1 MFYHIAL
8 QSVLQASALSVPPPN
23 TAPADQAQSANA
35 PAQQGPASTTST
47 LSEEAESTD
56 AEDVPEYQSSVTVDA
71 SAGPGGTPVAGT
83 GSRMEIEAR
92 EMPANVRVNEL
103 EEIRRRGAATNLD
116 TALGQ
121 ISGVNSTWRYGGFQ
135 QIRSRGFR
143 ALVLNDGR
151 RDDRASMVNS
161 HPQGGLWSLDRIEVL
176 QGPAAVLYG
185 FGSVG
190 GVVNL
195 IRKAPTAKAQ
205 YEADFAAGNQG
216 RVLAHVGA
224 GGPLGMGFGYRVDLG
239 YSREHN
245 FRDHKMNRLEG
256 SFSLAYQPHR
266 DHKLLLRMGLNK
278 DDYNNDSG
286 VPTLETGSG
295 RRVVRKEVGLN
306 QRFNTPQDFLDY
318 QRFDVELAYDWRIHE
333 IVKFR
338 QRVSHTRDTYEY
350 FSTEGVSYDP
360 VMTPNQVDRSSY
372 FYFHHHWFPLLSQSE
387 FLLDF
392 STGIV
397 DHKAI
402 VAYEFN
408 GMLGAYS
415 DRASNIFD
423 AEIPPIGIGDRH
435 DPAPQIPIIVDG
447 RLRADM
453 YTHSVFTQDHLTFP
467 LGFNLLLGARYDAFS
482 FEARKDALLPGQDK
496 VAKKGPLDERED
508 HVFTYRTGL
517 VYNGLDWFSP
527 YLAWSTG
534 YRPNSGLGIST
545 DTDGDGVPDFDRE
558 PERAQQLEGGLRFD
572 LGEIFML
579 NASGY
584 GIWKSNVTYT
594 RPGNVIDTAGRVTSH
609 GVDIDAK
616 LAPLPWFRANL
627 GYSWTHAEFAE
638 FEVGGKSLVG
648 NSPAFVPRHTANGW
662 LSFGPFAGFGADLG
676 LRFTGEQFG
685 NNPNTVVMPANLLLD
700 AALWY
705 QRGPLRF
712 SVNGTNLTN
721 KTQYFVSAIG
731 NQMTP
736 GTPLG
741 ILGQMSLR
749 I

>member
-1 MFYHIAL
+1 MLHHLAL
-8 QSVLQASALSVPPPN
+8 YSILQAGTLSSQPPASAPDDEAAKPEAPSPQDSQLSRTPPP
-23 TAPADQAQSANA
+23 PQIGSAD
-35 PAQQGPASTTST
+35 
-47 LSEEAESTD
+47 
-56 AEDVPEYQSSVTVDA
+56 EDQTPEYQSSARVDA
-71 SAGPGGTPVAGT
+71 SAGPGGTPLAGT
-83 GSRMEIEAR
+83 GSRIEIEAR

-103 EEIRRRGAATNLD
+103 EELRRRGAAANLD

-121 ISGVNSTWRYGGFQ
+121 VSGVNSTWRYGGFQ

-151 RDDRASMVNS
+151 RDDRAAMVNS

-185 FGSVG
+185 FGAVG

-195 IRKAPTAKAQ
+195 IRKAPPKETK

-224 GGPLGMGFGYRVDLG
+224 GGPIGRGFGYRVDLG

-245 FRDHKMNRLEG
+245 FRDHQMKRLEG
-256 SFSLAYQPHR
+256 TFSLAYRPHR
-266 DHKLLLRMGLNK
+266 KHKLLLRVGVNK

-286 VPTLETGSG
+286 VPTIETGPG
-295 RRVVRKEVGLN
+295 IRVVPKRVDLS

-318 QRFDVELAYDWRIHE
+318 RRLDFELAYDWRINE
-333 IVKFR
+333 RLKFR
-338 QRVSHTRDTYEY
+338 QRVAHTRDTYKY
-350 FSTEGVSYDP
+350 FSTEGLAYDP
-360 VMTPNQVDRSSY
+360 ALTPNQVDRTSY
-372 FYFHHHWFPLLSQSE
+372 FYFHHHWFPILAQSE
-387 FLLDF
+387 FLLDI
-392 STGIV
+392 STGII

-408 GMLGAYS
+408 AMPGAYS

-423 AEIPPIGIGDRH
+423 AQIPPIGIGSQH

-447 RLRADM
+447 RARADM
-453 YTHSVFTQDHLTFP
+453 YTHSVFAQDHLTFP

-482 FEARKDALLPGQDK
+482 FEARKDALVPGQDK
-496 VAKKGPLDERED
+496 VAQKGPLDKRED
-508 HVFTYRTGL
+508 HVVTYRTGL
-517 VYNGLDWFSP
+517 VYNGFDWFSP
-527 YLAWSTG
+527 YLSWSTG

-545 DTDGDGVPDFDRE
+545 DVDGDGVPDFDRE

-572 LGEIFML
+572 LADMFRL

-584 GIWKSNVTYT
+584 GIWKSNVTYA
-594 RPGNVIDTAGRVTSH
+594 RPMNVVDTAGRVTSH
-609 GVDIDAK
+609 GVDLDAK
-616 LAPLPWFRANL
+616 FAPLPWLRANL
-627 GYSWTHAEFAE
+627 GYSWTHSEFVD
-638 FEVGGKSLVG
+638 FEIDGTSLAG
-648 NSPAFVPRHTANGW
+648 NTPAFVPEHTANAW
-662 LSFGPFAGFGADLG
+662 VSFGPFFGFGADLG
-676 LRFTGEQFG
+676 LRFTDDQFAD
-685 NNPNTVVMPANLLLD
+685 NPNTIEMPANALLD

-705 QRGPLRF
+705 ERGPMRL

-721 KTQYFVSAIG
+721 RTRYFVSAIG
-731 NQMTP
+731 NQVTP
-736 GTPLG
+736 GAPLG
-741 ILGQMSLR
+741 ILGQLSLR